1 MAGGKKVTLVD
12 EVLAIAA
19 LAQGKTQDETAR
31 IIKRPQATVQ
41 AIIAKDNN
49 IEVIKAQAVEFKK
62 GLLSVLGS
70 QILRFQS
77 FITDEKLEKSSA
89 YQLAGMSALYAER
102 YGDVLASLTQQTQ
115 QQQQHLTLVQVND
128 SKSELQAEMQRI
140 RDDINNLKTQRKSSK
155 FKKRDSDAII
165 NDSSNYSK

>member
-1 MAGGKKVTLVD
+1 MAHGKARKVTLID
-12 EVLAIAA
+12 EVVAIAA
-19 LAQGKTQDETAR
+19 LAQGKTHMDVAQMLDR
-31 IIKRPQATVQ
+31 SPVTVQ
-41 AIIAKDNN
+41 DIKNEN
-49 IEVIKAQAVEFKK
+49 MEVIKQRAIEFKK
-62 GLLSVLGS
+62 NLLDVLGS